1 MRFASPRRGPLKL
14 KAAPGADSAGGGFS
28 LIEVL
33 VAIVVLSLGLLGM
46 GALQTTG
53 LTMTNSSLM
62 RLKASYNANEIA
74 DRMRAN
80 QRAFDPILTGYLTS
94 VATANCTAGVS
105 GSLAADCSSVGTAC
119 TPQQIAQNDL
129 CDWKNELAL
138 QLPAGQGTV
147 CVDSTPDD
155 GSPTSPECD
164 GIGPTANGVA
174 SLYTIKVWWNDDKSG
189 NLKRFTTAVRP

>member
-1 MRFASPRRGPLKL
+1 MPYVSPPHGPRGT
-14 KAAPGADSAGGGFS
+14 GAGFS

-53 LTMTNSSLM
+53 LAMTNSSLM
-62 RLKASYNANEIA
+62 RLKASYDAYELA

-80 QRAFDPILTGYLTS
+80 QRAFDPALTGYLTT
-94 VATANCTAGVS
+94 VATANCTLGVS
-105 GSLAADCSSVGTAC
+105 GSLASDCGSPGSSC
-119 TPQQIAQNDL
+119 TPQEIAQNDL

-174 SLYTIKVWWNDDKSG
+174 ALYAIKVWWNDDKSG
-189 NLKRFTTAVRP
+189 NLKRFTTSVRP